1 MRVALLGALG
11 RCHGAIDAAFVF
23 GSLARGAAAPGS
35 DVDVFIVGDI
45 DFREVVRLFYPVE
58 GTLGR
63 DVNPVVLTARAWRT
77 RVSERDPFLSDVL
90 TRPKLFLIGSEHVLA
105 ACREVGIALPGQQ
118 GPEGDSAVPS
128 TSFDPRRSRRQ
139 RRTGPLQPHAPGRDR
154 QCR

>member
-1 MRVALLGALG
+1 MEPSTSSIAAQQAMRVALLGALG
-11 RCHGAIDAAFVF
+11 RCHDAIDAAFVF

-105 ACREVGIALPGQQ
+105 ELG
-118 GPEGDSAVPS
+118 GDQ
-128 TSFDPRRSRRQ
+128 SRRG
-139 RRTGPLQPHAPGRDR
+139 GPGSEAHQATSGCGQAKSR
-154 QCR
+154 